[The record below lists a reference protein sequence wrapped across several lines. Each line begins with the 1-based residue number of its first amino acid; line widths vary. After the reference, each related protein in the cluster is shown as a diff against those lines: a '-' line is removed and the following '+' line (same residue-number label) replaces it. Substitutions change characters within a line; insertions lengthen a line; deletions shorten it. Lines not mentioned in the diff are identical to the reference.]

1 MELSIPR
8 RQLSSSAKWKVC
20 TFEWKTLTLLGNLT
34 CTPKSNPKH
43 LQSVN
48 SNFYIMFSLR

>member
-1 MELSIPR
+1 MELGIPR